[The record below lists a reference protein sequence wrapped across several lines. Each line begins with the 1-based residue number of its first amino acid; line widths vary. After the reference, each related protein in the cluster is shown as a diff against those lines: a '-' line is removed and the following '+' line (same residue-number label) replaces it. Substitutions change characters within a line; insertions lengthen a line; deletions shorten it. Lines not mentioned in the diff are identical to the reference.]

1 MEKKTPNIY
10 SALAKAQAEFPK
22 IDLDAKVSFGNTN
35 FKYATIANILD
46 AVVPVLTKH
55 GITHFNV
62 IDDGKIKTTLY
73 HGDSDTQ
80 ISTESPLESGGK
92 MQDYGA
98 RITYLRR
105 YLLVSLLG
113 VSAEEDK
120 DHQGVSNDAKKT
132 AEVAVMERAKAAIRE
147 SKPNVLDGMLSK
159 FNLTSD
165 QVRDLVKTE
174 MSVQAE
180 KEDSND

>member
-10 SALAKAQAEFPK
+10 SALAKAQAEFEEIK
-22 IDLDAKVSFGNTN
+22 MTAKVKFGQTE
-35 FKYATIANILD
+35 FKYAPLSEVINKTRPALVEN
-46 AVVPVLTKH
+46 
-55 GITHFNV
+55 GITLTFKTEG
-62 IDDGKIKTTLY
+62 DKITAHLY
-73 HGDSDTQ
+73 HAESDSELT
-80 ISTESPLESGGK
+80 SFFPLESSGK
-92 MQDYGA
+92 MQEIGS
-98 RITYLRR
+98 RMTYIKR
-105 YLLVSLLG
+105 YLLVNMLAVG
-113 VSAEEDK
+113 TEEDG
-120 DHQGVSNDAKKT
+120 DHGDLSNDAKKA

-147 SKPNVLDGMLSK
+147 SKPNVLEGMLSK